1 MVLYV
6 YFPHII
12 LLFVSIFGI
21 YSIKKVN
28 SEKKLGTKGRF
39 KNRKANTPFA
49 TTNDMFTF
57 IILLK

>member
-12 LLFVSIFGI
+12 LLFISIFGI

-49 TTNDMFTF
+49 TTNDTFAF

>member
-12 LLFVSIFGI
+12 LLFVSIFWHLFHQ
-21 YSIKKVN
+21 KVN

-39 KNRKANTPFA
+39 KNRKANTPFI
-49 TTNDMFTF
+49 TTNNTFTF